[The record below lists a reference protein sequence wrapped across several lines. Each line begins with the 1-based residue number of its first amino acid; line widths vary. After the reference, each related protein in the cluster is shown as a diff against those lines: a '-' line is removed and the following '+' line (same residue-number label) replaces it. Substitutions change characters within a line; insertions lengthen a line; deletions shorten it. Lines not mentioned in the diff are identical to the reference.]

1 MGLVP
6 LAHIPGKAKQLEED
20 QMASGPCQGVP
31 GFAHSPISQFQ
42 LTGTVVLVPR
52 TGIWTQFLPH
62 SSSPASLTSLHAP
75 SVSHQEEHPMPTRA
89 VAKPSQVCWCCRK
102 AGHSQDQC
110 FRMKVGTLIWFPDVL
125 QASPD

>member
-42 LTGTVVLVPR
+42 LTGGAGTQNWHLDPVPTSFFFSSFSNISACSICLSPGGTSHAHQSCGKAQPGVLVLQESRAFP
-52 TGIWTQFLPH
+52 G
-62 SSSPASLTSLHAP
+62 
-75 SVSHQEEHPMPTRA
+75 SVFSHEGWNFDLVP
-89 VAKPSQVCWCCRK
+89 
-102 AGHSQDQC
+102 
-110 FRMKVGTLIWFPDVL
+110 
-125 QASPD
+125 